1 MLLLS
6 MDTSDCFISV
16 ALVDEQKVWA
26 CTQVQMERGQAEQ
39 LFPLIDETFKKAGTD
54 ISKIDGIA
62 VTVGPGSFT
71 GIRIGL
77 AAAKGLG
84 MALNIPVVGVSCFEM
99 WCCGVTEPV
108 KVVLDTRRGDFY
120 VQSFDKDG
128 RPDAPKVLSLDDLIK
143 DLPFAAVGN
152 AANVLKE
159 NPKVRV
165 LDTFPMFA
173 VSVARVALSRWNA
186 PRKPEPLYLREADV
200 SI

>member
-6 MDTSDCFISV
+6 LDTSDCFISI

-26 CTQVQMERGQAEQ
+26 YTQVQMERGQAEQ
-39 LFPLIDETFKKAGTD
+39 LFPLIDETFKKADLD
-54 ISKIDGIA
+54 ISKIDGVA

-84 MALNIPVVGVSCFEM
+84 MALDIPVMGVTCFEM
-99 WCCGVTEPV
+99 WQYGIKEPV

-120 VQSFDKDG
+120 VQSFDKCG
-128 RPDAPKVLSLDDLIK
+128 RGDLPKVLSRADLMASA
-143 DLPFAAVGN
+143 PFKAVGN
-152 AANVLKE
+152 AVAELAMDKDCE
-159 NPKVRV
+159 V
-165 LDTFPMFA
+165 LDVQPIFA
-173 VSVARVALSRWNA
+173 VSTARVALSRLDA
-186 PRKPEPLYLREADV
+186 PLKAEPLYLREADV

>member
-6 MDTSDCFISV
+6 VDTSDCFISV

-26 CTQVQMERGQAEQ
+26 YTQAQMERGQAEQ
-39 LFPLIDETFKKAGTD
+39 LFLLIDETFKKAGTD
-54 ISKIDGIA
+54 ISKIDGIV

-84 MALNIPVVGVSCFEM
+84 MALNVPVMGVTCFEM
-99 WCCGVTEPV
+99 WQYGIEEPV

-120 VQSFDKDG
+120 VQSFDECG
-128 RPDAPKVLSLDDLIK
+128 RGDLPKVLSLDDLTQA
-143 DLPFAAVGN
+143 LPFKAVGN
-152 AANVLKE
+152 AAAELKTSE
-159 NPKVRV
+159 GCTV
-165 LDTFPMFA
+165 LDVQPIFA
-173 VSVARVALSRWNA
+173 VSAARVALCRLNA
-186 PRKPEPLYLREADV
+186 PLKAEPLYLREADV